1 MKIDSPSSIT
11 SREASIR
18 LEWISTR
25 ILPGVAVLLLSIP
38 LCQWADS
45 ILPDD
50 IVPVYVIYM
59 MSVTVLW
66 STYMAVQYAFVG
78 IALTWKN
85 KTHACT
91 NQTATNESTA
101 QKPVFLLEAMPIINE
116 SENIDTI
123 CKVETIEE
131 ISEAEVV
138 EDVCVAETEELT
150 KENHASSTYQQGI
163 DDFYQ
168 SQAESQKKKL
178 DTIHEYL
185 LYIMSPFVYEEDMD
199 EFCTDLLRFAMNH
212 NYRPEVEWKRYKTKL
227 SSFDVRHMVWSIA
240 TRLGLGKGKVYSNDD
255 CACYI
260 ERRFAS
266 LCVTASGE
274 QEPDCHI
281 QQRPDSLRL
290 PWERRTA
297 VSYSFATGWRERL
310 KLISLTNPA
319 SKHKH
324 HITGHIRYKTLV
336 WLYCVYTF
344 LVINLTQNTA
354 KISTVIH
361 YTYVFDVIKIHF
373 KNLF

>member
-25 ILPGVAVLLLSIP
+25 ILAGVAVLLLSIP

-78 IALTWKN
+78 IA
-85 KTHACT
+85 
-91 NQTATNESTA
+91 QTRKAKDKVSIDNSNSHEEDGQA
-101 QKPVFLLEAMPIINE
+101 PVFLLEAMPMVAESNVNE
-116 SENIDTI
+116 SVCD
-123 CKVETIEE
+123 
-131 ISEAEVV
+131 AEVV
-138 EDVCVAETEELT
+138 EEIVEKTTVTDSKVISEETKPGNEPST
-150 KENHASSTYQQGI
+150 VSAASASSTYQQGI

-199 EFCTDLLRFAMNH
+199 EFCTDLLRFAMDH
-212 NYRPEVEWKRYKTKL
+212 NYRPEVEWKRFKTKL
-227 SSFDVRHMVWSIA
+227 SSFDVRHLVWSIA
-240 TRLGLGKGKVYSNDD
+240 IRLGLGKGKVYSNDD

-274 QEPDCHI
+274 PLSH
-281 QQRPDSLRL
+281 STLR
-290 PWERRTA
+290 
-297 VSYSFATGWRERL
+297 
-310 KLISLTNPA
+310 
-319 SKHKH
+319 
-324 HITGHIRYKTLV
+324 
-336 WLYCVYTF
+336 
-344 LVINLTQNTA
+344 NLTVTSNSDQ
-354 KISTVIH
+354 IH
-361 YTYVFDVIKIHF
+361 CDIQGEDGL
-373 KNLF
+373 LFHIPSQLGVEKDRR

>member
-11 SREASIR
+11 SREASVR

-78 IALTWKN
+78 IA
-85 KTHACT
+85 
-91 NQTATNESTA
+91 QTRKAKDKVSIDNSNSHEEDGQT
-101 QKPVFLLEAMPIINE
+101 PVFLLEAMPIVAESNVNE
-116 SENIDTI
+116 SVCD
-123 CKVETIEE
+123 
-131 ISEAEVV
+131 AEVV
-138 EDVCVAETEELT
+138 EEIAEKTTITDSKVISEEVNPVKEPSTVATAP
-150 KENHASSTYQQGI
+150 ASSTYQQGI

-168 SQAESQKKKL
+168 SQAESQKRKL

-199 EFCTDLLRFAMNH
+199 EFCTDLLRFAMDH

-227 SSFDVRHMVWSIA
+227 SSFDVRHLVWSIA
-240 TRLGLGKGKVYSNDD
+240 IRLGLGKGKVYSNDD

-274 QEPDCHI
+274 PLSH
-281 QQRPDSLRL
+281 STLR
-290 PWERRTA
+290 
-297 VSYSFATGWRERL
+297 
-310 KLISLTNPA
+310 
-319 SKHKH
+319 
-324 HITGHIRYKTLV
+324 
-336 WLYCVYTF
+336 
-344 LVINLTQNTA
+344 NLTVTSNSDQ
-354 KISTVIH
+354 IH
-361 YTYVFDVIKIHF
+361 CDIQGADGL
-373 KNLF
+373 LFHIPSQLGVEKG

>member
-78 IALTWKN
+78 IA
-85 KTHACT
+85 
-91 NQTATNESTA
+91 QTRKAKDKASIDNSNSHEEDGQT
-101 QKPVFLLEAMPIINE
+101 PVFLLEAMPIVAESNVNE
-116 SENIDTI
+116 SVCD
-123 CKVETIEE
+123 
-131 ISEAEVV
+131 AEVV
-138 EDVCVAETEELT
+138 EEIAEKTTITDSKVISEEVNPVNEPSTVATAP
-150 KENHASSTYQQGI
+150 ASSTYQQGI

-199 EFCTDLLRFAMNH
+199 EFCTDLLRFAMDH

-227 SSFDVRHMVWSIA
+227 SSFDVRHLVWSIA
-240 TRLGLGKGKVYSNDD
+240 IRLGLGKGKVYSNDD

-260 ERRFAS
+260 ERRFAT

-274 QEPDCHI
+274 PLSH
-281 QQRPDSLRL
+281 STLR
-290 PWERRTA
+290 
-297 VSYSFATGWRERL
+297 
-310 KLISLTNPA
+310 
-319 SKHKH
+319 
-324 HITGHIRYKTLV
+324 
-336 WLYCVYTF
+336 
-344 LVINLTQNTA
+344 NLTVTSNSDQ
-354 KISTVIH
+354 IH
-361 YTYVFDVIKIHF
+361 CDIQGADGL
-373 KNLF
+373 LFHIPSHLGVKKD

>member
-78 IALTWKN
+78 IA
-85 KTHACT
+85 
-91 NQTATNESTA
+91 QTRKAKDKVSIDTSNSHEEDGQT
-101 QKPVFLLEAMPIINE
+101 PVFLLEAMPIVAESNVNE
-116 SENIDTI
+116 SVCD
-123 CKVETIEE
+123 
-131 ISEAEVV
+131 AEVV
-138 EDVCVAETEELT
+138 EEIAEKTTITDSKVISEEVNPVNEPSTVATAP
-150 KENHASSTYQQGI
+150 ASSTYQQGI

-168 SQAESQKKKL
+168 IQAECQKKKL

-185 LYIMSPFVYEEDMD
+185 LYIMSPFVFEEDMD
-199 EFCTDLLRFAMNH
+199 EFCTDLLRFAMDH
-212 NYRPEVEWKRYKTKL
+212 NYRPEVEWKIYKTKL
-227 SSFDVRHMVWSIA
+227 SSFDVRHLVWSIA
-240 TRLGLGKGKVYSNDD
+240 IRLGLGKGKVYSNDD

-274 QEPDCHI
+274 PLSH
-281 QQRPDSLRL
+281 STLR
-290 PWERRTA
+290 
-297 VSYSFATGWRERL
+297 
-310 KLISLTNPA
+310 
-319 SKHKH
+319 
-324 HITGHIRYKTLV
+324 
-336 WLYCVYTF
+336 
-344 LVINLTQNTA
+344 NLTVTSNSDQ
-354 KISTVIH
+354 IH
-361 YTYVFDVIKIHF
+361 CDIQGADGL
-373 KNLF
+373 LFHIPSQLGLEKG

>member
-78 IALTWKN
+78 IA
-85 KTHACT
+85 
-91 NQTATNESTA
+91 QTRKAKDKVSIDNSNSHEEDGQT
-101 QKPVFLLEAMPIINE
+101 PVFLLEAMPIVAESNVNE
-116 SENIDTI
+116 SVCD
-123 CKVETIEE
+123 
-131 ISEAEVV
+131 AEVV
-138 EDVCVAETEELT
+138 EEIAEKTIATDSKVISEEANHPDNEPCTVATAS
-150 KENHASSTYQQGI
+150 ASSTYQQGI

-199 EFCTDLLRFAMNH
+199 EFCTDLLRFSMDH
-212 NYRPEVEWKRYKTKL
+212 SYRPEVEWKRYKTKL
-227 SSFDVRHMVWSIA
+227 SSIDVRHLVWNIA
-240 TRLGLGKGKVYSNDD
+240 RRLGLGKGNIYSNDD

-266 LCVTASGE
+266 LCKLVNGE
-274 QEPDCHI
+274 PLSHNT
-281 QQRPDSLRL
+281 LR
-290 PWERRTA
+290 
-297 VSYSFATGWRERL
+297 
-310 KLISLTNPA
+310 
-319 SKHKH
+319 
-324 HITGHIRYKTLV
+324 
-336 WLYCVYTF
+336 
-344 LVINLTQNTA
+344 NLTVTSNSDQIHCDYPGKDGLLFHIPSQLGQN
-354 KISTVIH
+354 K
-361 YTYVFDVIKIHF
+361 D
-373 KNLF
+373 

>member
-45 ILPDD
+45 NLPDD
-50 IVPVYVIYM
+50 IVPVGIIYM
-59 MSVTVLW
+59 MSVIVLW
-66 STYMAVQYAFVG
+66 SMYMAVQYAFVG
-78 IALTWKN
+78 IAQTWKT
-85 KTHACT
+85 KTHACN
-91 NQTATNESTA
+91 NQTATDESTA
-101 QKPVFLLEAMPIINE
+101 QKPVSLLEAMPVVAASNVNE
-116 SENIDTI
+116 SVCDAEM
-123 CKVETIEE
+123 VEE
-131 ISEAEVV
+131 IAEKTTVTDSKVISEEANP
-138 EDVCVAETEELT
+138 D
-150 KENHASSTYQQGI
+150 KEPSTASTAPASSTYQQGI

-199 EFCTDLLRFAMNH
+199 EFCTDLLRFAMDH

-227 SSFDVRHMVWSIA
+227 SSFDVRHLVWSIA
-240 TRLGLGKGKVYSNDD
+240 IRLGLGKGKVYSNDD

-274 QEPDCHI
+274 PLSH
-281 QQRPDSLRL
+281 STLR
-290 PWERRTA
+290 
-297 VSYSFATGWRERL
+297 
-310 KLISLTNPA
+310 
-319 SKHKH
+319 
-324 HITGHIRYKTLV
+324 
-336 WLYCVYTF
+336 
-344 LVINLTQNTA
+344 NLTVTSNSDQ
-354 KISTVIH
+354 IH
-361 YTYVFDVIKIHF
+361 CDIQGADGL
-373 KNLF
+373 LFHIPSQLGVEKG

>member
-78 IALTWKN
+78 IA
-85 KTHACT
+85 
-91 NQTATNESTA
+91 QTRKAKDKVSIDNSNSHEEDGQT
-101 QKPVFLLEAMPIINE
+101 PVFLLEAMPIVAESNVNE
-116 SENIDTI
+116 SVCD
-123 CKVETIEE
+123 
-131 ISEAEVV
+131 AEVV
-138 EDVCVAETEELT
+138 EEIAEKTTITDSMVISEEVNPVNEPSTVATAP
-150 KENHASSTYQQGI
+150 ASSTYQQGI

-168 SQAESQKKKL
+168 SQAESQKRKL
-178 DTIHEYL
+178 DIIHEYL

-199 EFCTDLLRFAMNH
+199 EFCTDLLRFAMDH

-274 QEPDCHI
+274 PLSHNT
-281 QQRPDSLRL
+281 LR
-290 PWERRTA
+290 
-297 VSYSFATGWRERL
+297 
-310 KLISLTNPA
+310 
-319 SKHKH
+319 
-324 HITGHIRYKTLV
+324 
-336 WLYCVYTF
+336 
-344 LVINLTQNTA
+344 NLTVTSNSDQ
-354 KISTVIH
+354 IH
-361 YTYVFDVIKIHF
+361 CDYPGKDGL
-373 KNLF
+373 LFHIPLQLGGEKG

>member
-78 IALTWKN
+78 IA
-85 KTHACT
+85 
-91 NQTATNESTA
+91 QTRKAKDKVSIDNSNSHEEDGQT
-101 QKPVFLLEAMPIINE
+101 PVFLLEAMPIVAESNVNE
-116 SENIDTI
+116 SVCD
-123 CKVETIEE
+123 
-131 ISEAEVV
+131 AEVV
-138 EDVCVAETEELT
+138 EEIAEKTTITDSKVISEEVNPVNEPCTVATAP
-150 KENHASSTYQQGI
+150 ASSTYQQGI

-185 LYIMSPFVYEEDMD
+185 LYIMSPFIYEEDMD
-199 EFCTDLLRFAMNH
+199 EFCTDLLKFAMDH
-212 NYRPEVEWKRYKTKL
+212 NYRPEVEWKRFKTKL
-227 SSFDVRHMVWSIA
+227 SSFDVRHLVWSIA
-240 TRLGLGKGKVYSNDD
+240 IRLGLGKGKIYSNDD

-274 QEPDCHI
+274 PLSH
-281 QQRPDSLRL
+281 STLR
-290 PWERRTA
+290 
-297 VSYSFATGWRERL
+297 
-310 KLISLTNPA
+310 
-319 SKHKH
+319 
-324 HITGHIRYKTLV
+324 
-336 WLYCVYTF
+336 
-344 LVINLTQNTA
+344 NLTVTSNSDQ
-354 KISTVIH
+354 IH
-361 YTYVFDVIKIHF
+361 CDYPGKDGL
-373 KNLF
+373 LFHIPSQLGSSC

>member
-11 SREASIR
+11 SSEASIR

-78 IALTWKN
+78 IA
-85 KTHACT
+85 
-91 NQTATNESTA
+91 QTRKAKDKVSIDNSNSHEEDGQT
-101 QKPVFLLEAMPIINE
+101 PVFLLEAMPIVAESNVNE
-116 SENIDTI
+116 SVCD
-123 CKVETIEE
+123 
-131 ISEAEVV
+131 AEVV
-138 EDVCVAETEELT
+138 EEIAEKTTITDSKVISEEVNPVNEPSTVATAP
-150 KENHASSTYQQGI
+150 ASSTYQQGI

-168 SQAESQKKKL
+168 SQAESQKRKL

-185 LYIMSPFVYEEDMD
+185 LYIMSPFIYEEDMD
-199 EFCTDLLRFAMNH
+199 EFCTDLLRFAMDH

-227 SSFDVRHMVWSIA
+227 SSFDVRHLVWSIA
-240 TRLGLGKGKVYSNDD
+240 IRLGLGKGKVYSNDD

-266 LCVTASGE
+266 LCVTASG
-274 QEPDCHI
+274 D
-281 QQRPDSLRL
+281 
-290 PWERRTA
+290 
-297 VSYSFATGWRERL
+297 RERQKINFL
-310 KLISLTNPA
+310 TSPISILR
-319 SKHKH
+319 H
-324 HITGHIRYKTLV
+324 HILEPHQKPNLV
-336 WLYCVYTF
+336 W
-344 LVINLTQNTA
+344 
-354 KISTVIH
+354 S
-361 YTYVFDVIKIHF
+361 
-373 KNLF
+373 